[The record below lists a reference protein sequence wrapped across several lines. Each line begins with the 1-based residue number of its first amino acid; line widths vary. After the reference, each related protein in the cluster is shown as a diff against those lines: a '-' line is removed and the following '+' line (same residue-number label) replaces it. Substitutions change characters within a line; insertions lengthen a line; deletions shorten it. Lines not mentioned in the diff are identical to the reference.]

1 MAQVK
6 RKAASEPQ
14 VAANGPRPGSERSAD
29 DRPGTA
35 TVWARVAV
43 VQIKLKHRLE
53 LPVWKP
59 GAARDPELRKILL
72 RLLAC
77 LNEACRLRESGFDDE
92 LERRLESLLTGP
104 VATLGLQAA
113 IEVLDG
119 FDQLLIAAADDKFLR
134 NLFELELHRAEKNA
148 AEGVD
153 PFAGPYITWTAY
165 FGDRP
170 PAGDDASAALRIPPL
185 HTAFP
190 PADRGSAGAALAAL
204 LMTRGLVLEQPRARP
219 ARTWRSLLDDGSAD
233 SEVYE
238 DLRRRLSA
246 LRWARSSEFRLHRA
260 RQAMRARA
268 LRFLAPVL
276 IVLTGGLALAIGAA
290 AEGPIAASILL
301 AALAGALG
309 GTMAGTLKLRDNVS
323 RIGDLRS
330 LRPALY
336 VQPLLGAAAGLILL
350 LAVVGGFLTE
360 SPEQGWAKYGL
371 LAFAAGFSEPF
382 FLGIVN
388 RVASTGNTPSSPPSP

>member
-1 MAQVK
+1 M
-6 RKAASEPQ
+6 
-14 VAANGPRPGSERSAD
+14 
-29 DRPGTA
+29 
-35 TVWARVAV
+35 WARVTG
-43 VQIKLKHRLE
+43 VQIALNELLE
-53 LPVWKP
+53 RPVWGR

-77 LNEACRLRESGFDDE
+77 LHEASRLRESRFDAK
-92 LERRLESLLTGP
+92 LEARLAALLAGP
-104 VATLGLQAA
+104 VDTLGLQAA

-119 FDQLLIAAADDKFLR
+119 FDQLLIAAADETFLR
-134 NLFELELHRAEKNA
+134 NLLELELHRSEKNS
-148 AEGVD
+148 AEGID

-165 FGDRP
+165 FGERP
-170 PAGDDASAALRIPPL
+170 PERDGPAPAIRIPAAAAAL
-185 HTAFP
+185 P
-190 PADRGSAGAALAAL
+190 PADRGLAAAALAAL
-204 LMTRGLVLEQPRARP
+204 LMSRELVLEQPQPRP
-219 ARTWRSLLDDGSAD
+219 ARTWRSLLEDGNAT
-233 SEVYE
+233 E
-238 DLRRRLSA
+238 DVLEDVRRRLSA

-276 IVLTGGLALAIGAA
+276 IILTGGLALAIGAA

-388 RVASTGNTPSSPPSP
+388 RVASTGSAPSSSPSH